1 MLKVS
6 YIIQNKK
13 EVIDAL
19 SKRNFDAKEII
30 NDLEAFNSE
39 RKKTQSDLE
48 DILAKLNKLSK
59 DIGELIKTGNN
70 AEADK
75 LKKQTSELKESSKKL
90 GTVLSSI
97 KLKTIDLLYK
107 IP

>member
-6 YIIQNKK
+6 QIIDNKS

-30 NDLEAFNSE
+30 NDLEDFNSE

-48 DILAKLNKLSK
+48 DVLA
-59 DIGELIKTGNN
+59 
-70 AEADK
+70 
-75 LKKQTSELKESSKKL
+75 Q
-90 GTVLSSI
+90 
-97 KLKTIDLLYK
+97 
-107 IP
+107 